1 MPRKNEID
9 MLHGPLLAKIIIF
22 AMPLAASSILQQLF
36 NSVDVAVVGR
46 FDSSY
51 ALAAVGSN
59 GPVISLLIN
68 LFLGIS
74 MGANVVISNHI
85 GQKDN
90 NLTKY
95 AIRTTAATAL
105 FSGLA
110 LAIIGVLAARPILT
124 IMGTP
129 TEVLDMAVRY
139 LRIYFIGTPFLLIY
153 NFGSAILRSKGDTS
167 RPLYILV
174 IAGIINTVL
183 NLILVIVFHMGV
195 AGVAIATDI
204 ANVFSAA
211 SIIFLLIREEEPY
224 RLNLRS
230 IGINKNELKSMLM
243 IGVPAGLQGMVFS
256 FSNVLLQTTINSHGA
271 DAVAGSAAA
280 VNFEYYCYFIISA
293 FNGAAITFIAQ
304 NYGAGNYNRVKRIY
318 WLCLGLSTLLSVASA
333 QLFIWQKTFFVSL
346 FTPDAS
352 VAEYAYT
359 RMLIVL
365 SWQFIACSY
374 EISASAMR
382 GMGKSM
388 LPTLLTIVGTC
399 LLRVVWVFA
408 VCPVWTSYQT
418 IMIVYPITWITTGIM
433 VFTAFHITARKK
445 LAGSIIFNKKRQQ

>member
-110 LAIIGVLAARPILT
+110 LAVIGVLAARPILT

-167 RPLYILV
+167 RPLYILIV
-174 IAGIINTVL
+174 AGIINTVL

-318 WLCLGLSTLLSVASA
+318 WLCIGLSTLLSVASA

-346 FTPDAS
+346 FTTDAS

-365 SWQFIACSY
+365 LWQFIACSY

-433 VFTAFHITARKK
+433 VFTAFHITAKKK
-445 LAGSIIFNKKRQQ
+445 LTGA

>member
-9 MLHGPLLAKIIIF
+9 MLHGSLLAKIIIF

-110 LAIIGVLAARPILT
+110 LAVIGVLAARPILT

-129 TEVLDMAVRY
+129 MEVLDMAVRY

-346 FTPDAS
+346 FTTDAS

-365 SWQFIACSY
+365 LWQFIACSY

-445 LAGSIIFNKKRQQ
+445 LAEA

>member
-110 LAIIGVLAARPILT
+110 LAVIGVLAARPILT

-129 TEVLDMAVRY
+129 MEVLDMAVRY

-346 FTPDAS
+346 FTTDAS

-365 SWQFIACSY
+365 LWQFIACSY

-445 LAGSIIFNKKRQQ
+445 LAEA

>member
-110 LAIIGVLAARPILT
+110 LAVIGVLAARPILT

-318 WLCLGLSTLLSVASA
+318 WLCLGLSTLLSTASA

-346 FTPDAS
+346 FTTDAS

-365 SWQFIACSY
+365 LWQFIACSY

-418 IMIVYPITWITTGIM
+418 IMTVYPITWITTGIM

-445 LAGSIIFNKKRQQ
+445 LAGA

>member
-110 LAIIGVLAARPILT
+110 LAVIGVLAARPILT

-318 WLCLGLSTLLSVASA
+318 WLCLGLSTLLSAASA
-333 QLFIWQKTFFVSL
+333 QLFIWQKAFFVSL
-346 FTPDAS
+346 FTTDDS

-365 SWQFIACSY
+365 LWQFIACSY

-445 LAGSIIFNKKRQQ
+445 LAGA

>member
-1 MPRKNEID
+1 M
-9 MLHGPLLAKIIIF
+9 
-22 AMPLAASSILQQLF
+22 
-36 NSVDVAVVGR
+36 
-46 FDSSY
+46 
-51 ALAAVGSN
+51 
-59 GPVISLLIN
+59 
-68 LFLGIS
+68 
-74 MGANVVISNHI
+74 
-85 GQKDN
+85 
-90 NLTKY
+90 
-95 AIRTTAATAL
+95 
-105 FSGLA
+105 
-110 LAIIGVLAARPILT
+110 
-124 IMGTP
+124 
-129 TEVLDMAVRY
+129 
-139 LRIYFIGTPFLLIY
+139 
-153 NFGSAILRSKGDTS
+153 
-167 RPLYILV
+167 
-174 IAGIINTVL
+174 
-183 NLILVIVFHMGV
+183 
-195 AGVAIATDI
+195 
-204 ANVFSAA
+204 
-211 SIIFLLIREEEPY
+211 
-224 RLNLRS
+224 
-230 IGINKNELKSMLM
+230 
-243 IGVPAGLQGMVFS
+243 
-256 FSNVLLQTTINSHGA
+256 
-271 DAVAGSAAA
+271 AGSAAA

-346 FTPDAS
+346 FTTDAS

-365 SWQFIACSY
+365 LWQFIACSY

-445 LAGSIIFNKKRQQ
+445 LAGA

>member
-110 LAIIGVLAARPILT
+110 LAVIGVLAARPILT

-183 NLILVIVFHMGV
+183 NLILVIVFHKGV

-346 FTPDAS
+346 FTTDAS

-365 SWQFIACSY
+365 LWQFIACSY

-445 LAGSIIFNKKRQQ
+445 LAGA

>member
-110 LAIIGVLAARPILT
+110 LAVIGVLAARPILT

-129 TEVLDMAVRY
+129 TEVLDMAVVD
-139 LRIYFIGTPFLLIY
+139 
-153 NFGSAILRSKGDTS
+153 NS
-167 RPLYILV
+167 R
-174 IAGIINTVL
+174 
-183 NLILVIVFHMGV
+183 
-195 AGVAIATDI
+195 
-204 ANVFSAA
+204 
-211 SIIFLLIREEEPY
+211 RERLEE
-224 RLNLRS
+224 
-230 IGINKNELKSMLM
+230 
-243 IGVPAGLQGMVFS
+243 
-256 FSNVLLQTTINSHGA
+256 GA
-271 DAVAGSAAA
+271 HQCG
-280 VNFEYYCYFIISA
+280 
-293 FNGAAITFIAQ
+293 
-304 NYGAGNYNRVKRIY
+304 
-318 WLCLGLSTLLSVASA
+318 
-333 QLFIWQKTFFVSL
+333 
-346 FTPDAS
+346 
-352 VAEYAYT
+352 
-359 RMLIVL
+359 
-365 SWQFIACSY
+365 
-374 EISASAMR
+374 
-382 GMGKSM
+382 
-388 LPTLLTIVGTC
+388 
-399 LLRVVWVFA
+399 
-408 VCPVWTSYQT
+408 
-418 IMIVYPITWITTGIM
+418 
-433 VFTAFHITARKK
+433 KK
-445 LAGSIIFNKKRQQ
+445 LVFICLHKWCILIFVCCY

>member
-95 AIRTTAATAL
+95 AIRTTADTAL

-110 LAIIGVLAARPILT
+110 LAVIGVLAARPILT

-318 WLCLGLSTLLSVASA
+318 WLCLGLSTLLSAASA
-333 QLFIWQKTFFVSL
+333 HLFIWQKTFFVSL
-346 FTPDAS
+346 FTTDAS

-445 LAGSIIFNKKRQQ
+445 LAGA

>member
-110 LAIIGVLAARPILT
+110 LAVIGVLAARPILT

-224 RLNLRS
+224 VLNLRS

-243 IGVPAGLQGMVFS
+243 IGVPAGLQEWCS
-256 FSNVLLQTTINSHGA
+256 PSPT
-271 DAVAGSAAA
+271 
-280 VNFEYYCYFIISA
+280 YYFR
-293 FNGAAITFIAQ
+293 Q
-304 NYGAGNYNRVKRIY
+304 P
-318 WLCLGLSTLLSVASA
+318 STATERTP
-333 QLFIWQKTFFVSL
+333 WQ
-346 FTPDAS
+346 D
-352 VAEYAYT
+352 
-359 RMLIVL
+359 
-365 SWQFIACSY
+365 
-374 EISASAMR
+374 
-382 GMGKSM
+382 
-388 LPTLLTIVGTC
+388 
-399 LLRVVWVFA
+399 
-408 VCPVWTSYQT
+408 
-418 IMIVYPITWITTGIM
+418 
-433 VFTAFHITARKK
+433 
-445 LAGSIIFNKKRQQ
+445 RQQQ

>member
-110 LAIIGVLAARPILT
+110 LAVIGVLAARPILT

-167 RPLYILV
+167 RPLYILIV
-174 IAGIINTVL
+174 AGIINTVL

-318 WLCLGLSTLLSVASA
+318 WLCLGLSTLLSAASA
-333 QLFIWQKTFFVSL
+333 QLFIWQKAFFVSL
-346 FTPDAS
+346 FTTDAS

-365 SWQFIACSY
+365 LWQFIACSY

-445 LAGSIIFNKKRQQ
+445 LAGA

>member
-110 LAIIGVLAARPILT
+110 LAVIGVLAARPILT

-318 WLCLGLSTLLSVASA
+318 WLCLGLSTLLSAASA
-333 QLFIWQKTFFVSL
+333 QLFIWQKNFFVSL
-346 FTPDAS
+346 FTTDAS

-365 SWQFIACSY
+365 LWQFIACSY

-445 LAGSIIFNKKRQQ
+445 LAGA

>member
-95 AIRTTAATAL
+95 AIRTTAATVL

-110 LAIIGVLAARPILT
+110 LAVIGVLAARPILT

-445 LAGSIIFNKKRQQ
+445 LAGA

>member
-1 MPRKNEID
+1 

-110 LAIIGVLAARPILT
+110 LAVIGVLAARPILT

-256 FSNVLLQTTINSHGA
+256 FSNVLHQTTINSHGA

-346 FTPDAS
+346 FTTDAS

-365 SWQFIACSY
+365 LWQFIACSY

-388 LPTLLTIVGTC
+388 LPTLLTIIGTC

-445 LAGSIIFNKKRQQ
+445 LAGA

>member
-110 LAIIGVLAARPILT
+110 LAVIGVLAARPILT

-167 RPLYILV
+167 RPLYILIV
-174 IAGIINTVL
+174 AGIINTVL

-318 WLCLGLSTLLSVASA
+318 WLCLGLSTLLSAASA
-333 QLFIWQKTFFVSL
+333 QLFIWPKTFFVSL
-346 FTPDAS
+346 FTTDAS

-365 SWQFIACSY
+365 LWQFIACSY

-445 LAGSIIFNKKRQQ
+445 LAGA

>member
-110 LAIIGVLAARPILT
+110 LAVIGVLAARPILT

-445 LAGSIIFNKKRQQ
+445 LAGA

>member
-167 RPLYILV
+167 RPLYILIV
-174 IAGIINTVL
+174 AGIINTVL

-445 LAGSIIFNKKRQQ
+445 LAGA

>member
-9 MLHGPLLAKIIIF
+9 MLHGPLLAKIIFF

-110 LAIIGVLAARPILT
+110 LAVIGVLAARPILT

-129 TEVLDMAVRY
+129 MEVLDMAVRY

-318 WLCLGLSTLLSVASA
+318 WLCLGLSTLLSAASA
-333 QLFIWQKTFFVSL
+333 QLFISQKTFFVSL
-346 FTPDAS
+346 FTTDAS

-359 RMLIVL
+359 RMQIVL
-365 SWQFIACSY
+365 LWQFIACSY

-418 IMIVYPITWITTGIM
+418 IMTVYPITWITTGIM

-445 LAGSIIFNKKRQQ
+445 LAGA

>member
-110 LAIIGVLAARPILT
+110 LAVIGVLAARPILT

-167 RPLYILV
+167 RPLYILIV
-174 IAGIINTVL
+174 AGIINTVL

-318 WLCLGLSTLLSVASA
+318 WLCLGLSTLLSAASA
-333 QLFIWQKTFFVSL
+333 QLFIWQKNFFVSL
-346 FTPDAS
+346 FTTDAS

-445 LAGSIIFNKKRQQ
+445 LAGA

>member
-110 LAIIGVLAARPILT
+110 LAVIGVLAARPILT

-346 FTPDAS
+346 FTTDAS

-365 SWQFIACSY
+365 LWQFIACSY

-445 LAGSIIFNKKRQQ
+445 LAGA

>member
-110 LAIIGVLAARPILT
+110 LAVIGVLAARPILT

-139 LRIYFIGTPFLLIY
+139 LRIYFISTPFLLIY

-346 FTPDAS
+346 FTTDAS

-365 SWQFIACSY
+365 LWQFIACSY

-445 LAGSIIFNKKRQQ
+445 LAGA

>member
-74 MGANVVISNHI
+74 IGANVVISNHI

-110 LAIIGVLAARPILT
+110 LAVIGVLAARPILT

-346 FTPDAS
+346 FTTDAS

-365 SWQFIACSY
+365 LWQFIACSY

-433 VFTAFHITARKK
+433 VITAFHITARKK
-445 LAGSIIFNKKRQQ
+445 LAGA

>member
-110 LAIIGVLAARPILT
+110 LAVIGVLAARPILT

-167 RPLYILV
+167 RPLYILIV
-174 IAGIINTVL
+174 AGIINTVL

-204 ANVFSAA
+204 ANAFSAA

-346 FTPDAS
+346 FTTDAS

-365 SWQFIACSY
+365 LWQFIACSY

-445 LAGSIIFNKKRQQ
+445 LAGA

>member
-110 LAIIGVLAARPILT
+110 LAVIGVLAARPILT

-183 NLILVIVFHMGV
+183 NLILVIVFDMGV

-256 FSNVLLQTTINSHGA
+256 FSNVLLQTTI
-271 DAVAGSAAA
+271 
-280 VNFEYYCYFIISA
+280 
-293 FNGAAITFIAQ
+293 AQ

-318 WLCLGLSTLLSVASA
+318 WLCLGLSTLLSAASA

-346 FTPDAS
+346 FTTDAS

-365 SWQFIACSY
+365 LWQFIACSY

-418 IMIVYPITWITTGIM
+418 IMIVYPITWIT
-433 VFTAFHITARKK
+433 RKK
-445 LAGSIIFNKKRQQ
+445 LAEA

>member
-1 MPRKNEID
+1 
-9 MLHGPLLAKIIIF
+9 
-22 AMPLAASSILQQLF
+22 
-36 NSVDVAVVGR
+36 
-46 FDSSY
+46 
-51 ALAAVGSN
+51 
-59 GPVISLLIN
+59 
-68 LFLGIS
+68 
-74 MGANVVISNHI
+74 
-85 GQKDN
+85 
-90 NLTKY
+90 
-95 AIRTTAATAL
+95 
-105 FSGLA
+105 
-110 LAIIGVLAARPILT
+110 
-124 IMGTP
+124 
-129 TEVLDMAVRY
+129 
-139 LRIYFIGTPFLLIY
+139 
-153 NFGSAILRSKGDTS
+153 
-167 RPLYILV
+167 
-174 IAGIINTVL
+174 
-183 NLILVIVFHMGV
+183 
-195 AGVAIATDI
+195 
-204 ANVFSAA
+204 
-211 SIIFLLIREEEPY
+211 
-224 RLNLRS
+224 
-230 IGINKNELKSMLM
+230 MLM

-318 WLCLGLSTLLSVASA
+318 WLCLGLSTLLSAASA

-346 FTPDAS
+346 FTTDDS
-352 VAEYAYT
+352 VAKYAYT

-365 SWQFIACSY
+365 LWQFIACSY

-445 LAGSIIFNKKRQQ
+445 LAGA

>member
-110 LAIIGVLAARPILT
+110 LAVIGVLAARPILT

-167 RPLYILV
+167 RPLYILIV
-174 IAGIINTVL
+174 AGIINTVL

-445 LAGSIIFNKKRQQ
+445 LAGA

>member
-110 LAIIGVLAARPILT
+110 LAVIGVLAARPILT

-333 QLFIWQKTFFVSL
+333 QLFIWQKNFFVSL
-346 FTPDAS
+346 FTTDAS

-365 SWQFIACSY
+365 LWQFIACSY

-445 LAGSIIFNKKRQQ
+445 LAGA

>member
-167 RPLYILV
+167 RPLYILIV
-174 IAGIINTVL
+174 AGIINTVL

-243 IGVPAGLQGMVFS
+243 IGVPAGLQGVVFS

-318 WLCLGLSTLLSVASA
+318 WLCLGLSTLLSAASA
-333 QLFIWQKTFFVSL
+333 QLFIWLKTFFVSL
-346 FTPDAS
+346 FTTDAS

-445 LAGSIIFNKKRQQ
+445 LAGA

>member
-110 LAIIGVLAARPILT
+110 LAVIGVLAARPILT

-318 WLCLGLSTLLSVASA
+318 WLCLGLSTLLSAASA
-333 QLFIWQKTFFVSL
+333 QLFIWQKTVFVSL
-346 FTPDAS
+346 FTTDAS

-365 SWQFIACSY
+365 LWQFIACSY

-445 LAGSIIFNKKRQQ
+445 LAEA

>member
-110 LAIIGVLAARPILT
+110 LAVIGVLAARPILT

-167 RPLYILV
+167 RPLYILIV
-174 IAGIINTVL
+174 AGIINTVL

-346 FTPDAS
+346 FTTDAS

-365 SWQFIACSY
+365 LWQFIACSY

-445 LAGSIIFNKKRQQ
+445 LAGA

>member
-110 LAIIGVLAARPILT
+110 LAVIGVLAARPILT

-129 TEVLDMAVRY
+129 MEVLDMAVRY

-346 FTPDAS
+346 FTTDAS

-365 SWQFIACSY
+365 LWQFIACSY

-418 IMIVYPITWITTGIM
+418 IMTVYPITWITTGIM

-445 LAGSIIFNKKRQQ
+445 LAGA

>member
-110 LAIIGVLAARPILT
+110 LAVIGVLAARPILT

-167 RPLYILV
+167 RPLYILIV
-174 IAGIINTVL
+174 AGIINTVL

-271 DAVAGSAAA
+271 DAVAGSVAA

-346 FTPDAS
+346 FTTDAS

-365 SWQFIACSY
+365 LWQFIACSY

-445 LAGSIIFNKKRQQ
+445 LTGA

>member
-110 LAIIGVLAARPILT
+110 LAVIGVLAARPILT

-167 RPLYILV
+167 RPLYILIV
-174 IAGIINTVL
+174 AGIINTVL

-318 WLCLGLSTLLSVASA
+318 WLCLGLSTLLSAASA
-333 QLFIWQKTFFVSL
+333 QLFIWQKNFFVSL
-346 FTPDAS
+346 FTTDAS

-365 SWQFIACSY
+365 LWQFIACCY

-445 LAGSIIFNKKRQQ
+445 LAGA

>member
-110 LAIIGVLAARPILT
+110 LAVIGVLAARPILT

-167 RPLYILV
+167 RPLYILIV
-174 IAGIINTVL
+174 AGIINTVL

-346 FTPDAS
+346 FTTDAS

-365 SWQFIACSY
+365 LWQFIACSY

-445 LAGSIIFNKKRQQ
+445 LTGA